1 MRALRA
7 ACASL
12 VTVAITA
19 FSFATVP
26 AFAGPDDDRSV
37 ETKAH
42 IDAPKVFWN
51 KASNT
56 FDINSQSNGKTAP
69 LDKTANWVGR
79 GYNDDGSQNYIF
91 PVTDDHRLGFLG
103 KNGQLLYMAP
113 QVPGPGN
120 SPIWS
125 GFGADTGVPIEQ
137 FRDKNFALEL
147 VGFNGPGEMNMFN
160 YSTFGNLPVTRL
172 FSSHDKVSRTVWLDP
187 GTHTHNITTFTKPGR
202 YEVTFDASARTT
214 AGAFTAS
221 KPTTLVWRVGGTN
234 PADEKLGDVKTAY
247 DKAAGVTG
255 PSAPSFTIAPHA
267 GSEKD
272 GDKNLT
278 DLTFNAGNDAA
289 EGTVVFYIDG
299 YHLAEIPVKGGK
311 ATWSEMIGSNTS
323 AFQAVFVPTKGAARW
338 VSAPLTSSTGQK
350 AVTTQNAGQFPKET
364 PDAPAGDFSTGEVQV
379 SSRDVSVNAH
389 TQGDGNLVTIDT
401 KPADDSLIYNVTGGF
416 YEKGFDEPTCS
427 VDVVSGPGRR
437 SLQVDREY
445 CKGDQYTLRLTLE
458 PQPRATIGNTE
469 TIDLGQVSGTG
480 KPVQTQFSD
489 GGATTTPDPGEGNE
503 TPNPDDGNDGSD
515 ESLLNTP
522 VTINN
527 GHVDLRVMDVNG
539 ELSVALGDDSR
550 QHATESVNRTIDSTT
565 LEVTKLAKVK
575 REGDVLANPSYDVLG
590 PKGSELYILPQAQ
603 QPGRVWPGFSSETLD
618 RTKYPDGA
626 TMTLTPVSAP
636 EGGKWFAYTET
647 LGAIQSMYASSDKA
661 SDIPLPPG
669 THMHTAWAF
678 TKPGTYTI
686 DVTARAKQATGGARS
701 AGGDATAKTQRLTFV
716 VDHKSAGDDGDGS
729 TPPSEE
735 PGEKPSEAP
744 SAQPSEAPGEQP
756 GEQPGDQPSQEPAPV
771 PSDEPTQEPAPE
783 PTQQPGDQPSQEPAP
798 KPTELP
804 GEQPSQEPGEE
815 PTQAPSEEPGEEQPG
830 EEPGEEP
837 TQAPSEEQPGEGP
850 GKDPSQEPNDPAK
863 PGESDTDDTGKPD
876 DKQTEA
882 PADVNDGG
890 SDRGA
895 NNTSDGSSD
904 SASNGSNGTAS
915 NDGGFLPRTGA
926 SVLPIGLTA
935 GLLVVTGVA
944 LLAAVRRRNS

>member
-12 VTVAITA
+12 AAVAITA
-19 FSFATVP
+19 FSFATAP

-51 KASNT
+51 KATNT

-69 LDKTANWVGR
+69 LDKTSNWVGR

-91 PVTDDHRLGFLG
+91 LVTDDHRLGFLG

-125 GFGADTGVPIEQ
+125 GFGADTGVPIEK

-255 PSAPSFTIAPHA
+255 PSSPSFTIAPHA

-289 EGTVVFYIDG
+289 EGAVVFYIDG
-299 YHLAEIPVKGGK
+299 YHLAEVPVTGGK

-338 VSAPLTSSTGQK
+338 ISAPLTTSTGQK
-350 AVTTQNAGQFPKET
+350 AVTTQAAGQFPMET
-364 PDAPAGDFSTGEVQV
+364 PNAPAGDFSQGEVQV

-469 TIDLGQVSGTG
+469 TIDLGQVNGTG

-503 TPNPDDGNDGSD
+503 TPKPDDGNDGSD
-515 ESLLNTP
+515 GSLLNTP

-527 GHVDLRVMDVNG
+527 GHVDFRAMDVNG

-550 QHATESVNRTIDSTT
+550 QHATESVTRTIDSTT

-590 PKGSELYILPQAQ
+590 PKGTELYILPQAQ

-618 RTKYPDGA
+618 RAKYPEGA

-636 EGGKWFAYTET
+636 KGGKWFAYTET
-647 LGAIQSMYASSDKA
+647 LGAIQTMYASSDKA

-716 VDHKSAGDDGDGS
+716 VDHKSAGEDGDGS

-744 SAQPSEAPGEQP
+744 SAQPSEEPGEQP
-756 GEQPGDQPSQEPAPV
+756 GETPGEQPSQEPSEQPSQEPAPA
-771 PSDEPTQEPAPE
+771 PSDEPTQEPAP
-783 PTQQPGDQPSQEPAP
+783 
-798 KPTELP
+798 KPTERP

-837 TQAPSEEQPGEGP
+837 TQAPSEEQPGEEP

-882 PADVNDGG
+882 PADVNEGG
-890 SDRGA
+890 SDSGA
-895 NNTSDGSSD
+895 DNTSGGSSD
-904 SASNGSNGTAS
+904 SGSNGSNGTAS

-935 GLLVVTGVA
+935 GLLVVTGAA
-944 LLAAVRRRNS
+944 LIAAVRRRNS

>member
-7 ACASL
+7 TCASL
-12 VTVAITA
+12 AAVAITA

-69 LDKTANWVGR
+69 LDTTANWVGR

-125 GFGADTGVPIEQ
+125 GFGADTGVPIEK

-214 AGAFTAS
+214 DGAFTAS

-234 PADEKLGDVKTAY
+234 PADEKLGDVKAAY

-255 PSAPSFTIAPHA
+255 PSAPSFTIVPHA

-299 YHLAEIPVKGGK
+299 YHLAEIPVTGGK

-338 VSAPLTSSTGQK
+338 VSAPLTTSTGQK
-350 AVTTQNAGQFPKET
+350 AVTTQDAGQFPMET

-416 YEKGFDEPTCS
+416 YEQGYDEPTCS

-445 CKGDQYTLRLTLE
+445 CKGDKYTLRLTLE

-469 TIDLGQVSGTG
+469 TIDLGHVSGTG
-480 KPVQTQFSD
+480 KLVQTQFSE
-489 GGATTTPDPGEGNE
+489 GGTTTTPDPGEGKE
-503 TPNPDDGNDGSD
+503 TPNPGDGNDGSD
-515 ESLLNTP
+515 GSLLNTP

-527 GHVDLRVMDVNG
+527 GHVDLRAMDVNG
-539 ELSVALGDDSR
+539 QLSVALGDDSR
-550 QHATESVNRTIDSTT
+550 QHATESVTRTIDSTT

-636 EGGKWFAYTET
+636 KGGKWFAYTAT
-647 LGAIQSMYASSDKA
+647 LGAIQTMYASSDKA

-729 TPPSEE
+729 TPPAEE

-744 SAQPSEAPGEQP
+744 SAQPSEAPSEAPGEQP
-756 GEQPGDQPSQEPAPV
+756 GEQP
-771 PSDEPTQEPAPE
+771 SDEPT
-783 PTQQPGDQPSQEPAP
+783 
-798 KPTELP
+798 
-804 GEQPSQEPGEE
+804 QEPGEE

-830 EEPGEEP
+830 EE
-837 TQAPSEEQPGEGP
+837 PGEGP

-890 SDRGA
+890 SDSGA
-895 NNTSDGSSD
+895 NNTSGGSSD
-904 SASNGSNGTAS
+904 SASNGSNGTGS
-915 NDGGFLPRTGA
+915 NNGGFLPRTGA

-935 GLLVVTGVA
+935 GLLVVTGAA
-944 LLAAVRRRNS
+944 LLAATRRRNS